1 MLSQR
6 AASSR
11 SAGRS
16 PSWAEVSGLA
26 VQESADRHGG
36 CHLIRRHA
44 VVCSRFRIVRCG
56 TAKRSSPSVPASGPR
71 PRVGNTRKAESG
83 SNDGVREPRRERAG
97 GRPACESQRAFDSA
111 NRPPHREV
119 LQPVVTKGRLP
130 RHVTRVTRAR
140 LVMGAVVLPHH
151 TGHRVKQVRNT
162 EQIPAKIKHRLVAQG
177 ARQAGIQ
184 LPHTNRVSESCGDM
198 LSSLLSWRARRT
210 RGTPSHAFRRA
221 TYSPKSRRE
230 MRYAAAAMSA
240 ATTASRSLDENR
252 MWSNS
257 ARCTVVHAMP

>member
-111 NRPPHREV
+111 NRPPPQRSTPARGLER
-119 LQPVVTKGRLP
+119 PPPAP
-130 RHVTRVTRAR
+130 RHARDARSLCDGRRRTPPPHRPPGQTGQEHRADSR
-140 LVMGAVVLPHH
+140 EDQTPAGC
-151 TGHRVKQVRNT
+151 TGGEASQHPT
-162 EQIPAKIKHRLVAQG
+162 PTPTACQIPAATCCLHCLVGEPG
-177 ARQAGIQ
+177 ARAAPPPTHFAERHTVRKAG
-184 LPHTNRVSESCGDM
+184 E
-198 LSSLLSWRARRT
+198 
-210 RGTPSHAFRRA
+210 
-221 TYSPKSRRE
+221 K
-230 MRYAAAAMSA
+230 
-240 ATTASRSLDENR
+240 
-252 MWSNS
+252 
-257 ARCTVVHAMP
+257 